1 MASQRVVSSLDHHIT
16 EVGGNMKCKYGHEM
30 PENEFLCSAC
40 FSEGR
45 NVTVLSRISDIQ
57 RGMTE
62 WLAMEGIM
70 KNEYWVCM
78 KEKVGE
84 KSFRYHPIAKV
95 EEVFKGEKGQ
105 YLKVSKGKSFL

>member
-1 MASQRVVSSLDHHIT
+1 
-16 EVGGNMKCKYGHEM
+16 
-30 PENEFLCSAC
+30 
-40 FSEGR
+40 
-45 NVTVLSRISDIQ
+45 
-57 RGMTE
+57 
-62 WLAMEGIM
+62 M